1 MTDNPR
7 ELKQRALERLAG
19 MLPGYVYRLADIDI
33 RLVTYYEGLKDGDS
47 HNLYEILGGLKFLRI
62 LRTYRMDMKTI
73 RLAIRLYEG
82 RWEDG
87 KYIEGSGG
95 LLFSGLKG
103 YTHYQLQPFQVFALA
118 GLFGPL
124 KDEGCRVVTELVLY
138 LTRKSGKTL
147 LSAFIQFFGFFFM
160 DSNFEG
166 YCCAN
171 SSDQAKLLYK
181 TAQAFIRQMDPRER
195 RIRFTA
201 SQTNWKPGQ
210 ERNASITALSAG
222 GKTKDGLFPQ
232 LCCADE
238 YGSANFVNGKSDMLD
253 LVRVVQSGMG
263 PRREPLT
270 VITTTAGYAINGP
283 FHRQLDNMEDDLEK
297 EIDIPEDWC
306 TPLPDDYRHALLLQP
321 DPWEQDDEEAL
332 LSDERI
338 WRKANPMIGISVQPS
353 FYVQEAHKARQ
364 NVDARK
370 EFVTKLCNVYQ
381 QGMVVEWIKPEKIRE
396 LQTDMTIDECTADK
410 GWVVFG
416 GMDFSQGDDLHTLG
430 YLAARQRSGGG
441 TEFFADMDAWIKED
455 TLRKSSVASL
465 YEPWIAS
472 GHLHVSEGEVFQ
484 PSLPVVR
491 VKELLDKGV
500 QFISFGYDSYQS
512 KDPVNMLKAYL
523 AEIGVADPDRHVVP
537 VSQTYA
543 SYNPAVD
550 ILTYCVKAEE
560 PLIRFSMNP
569 LWPWCFGN
577 VVLDQD
583 VRMENRKPVKRNR
596 GSDTCK
602 VDPVQ
607 CLCTAFIL
615 ETMFEGTAIDKT

>member
-1 MTDNPR
+1 MTENPK
-7 ELKQRALERLAG
+7 ELKERALD
-19 MLPGYVYRLADIDI
+19 MLADLLPANRKRLEAIDN
-33 RLVTYYEGLKDGDS
+33 RLVDYYEGLMDGDT
-47 HNLYEILGGLKFLRI
+47 HNVYEILAGIKFLRV
-62 LRTYRMDMKTI
+62 LRTYDFDQKTV

-82 RWEDG
+82 RWRRG
-87 KYIEGSGG
+87 KYIDGSGG

-118 GLFGPL
+118 GLFGPKKADGYRL
-124 KDEGCRVVTELVLY
+124 VTELVLY

-171 SSDQAKLLYK
+171 SSDQAKLLYR
-181 TAQAFIRQMDPRER
+181 TTQAFIRQMDPQER

-210 ERNASITALSAG
+210 ERSASITALSAG

-238 YGSANFVNGKSDMLD
+238 FGSADFVNGKSDMLD

-263 PRREPLT
+263 PRTEPLT
-270 VITTTAGYAINGP
+270 VITTTAGYALNGP
-283 FHRQLDNMEDDLEK
+283 FHRQKETMEDDLER
-297 EIDIPEDWC
+297 EVDLSEDFS

-321 DPWEQDDEEAL
+321 DPWEQDDEDVL
-332 LSDERI
+332 LSDEKV

-353 FYVQEAHKARQ
+353 FYEQEAHKARQ

-370 EFVTKLCNVYQ
+370 EFITKLCNVYQ
-381 QGMVVEWIKPEKIRE
+381 QGKVVDWIKPEKIRE
-396 LQTDMTIDECTADK
+396 LQTDMTIEDCKADD
-410 GWVVFG
+410 GWVVFS
-416 GMDFSQGDDLHTLG
+416 GMDFSQGDDLHCIG
-430 YLAARQRSGGG
+430 YLAARQKRGGG
-441 TEFFADMDAWIKED
+441 AEFFADMDAWIKED
-455 TLRKSSVASL
+455 TLKKSSVAAL
-465 YEPWIAS
+465 YQPWIDA
-472 GHLHVSEGEVFQ
+472 GYLHVSEGEVFQ

-491 VKELLDKGV
+491 VKDLLDKGV

-523 AEIGVADPDRHVVP
+523 AEIGVTDPDRHVVP

-550 ILTYCVKAEE
+550 ILTYCIKAEE
-560 PLIRFSMNP
+560 PLIRFSANP

-577 VVLDQD
+577 VVLDSD
-583 VRMENRKPVKRNR
+583 TRMENKKPIKRNR
-596 GSDTCK
+596 GSDSCK

-615 ETMFEGTAIDKT
+615 ETMFEGMAVE